1 MDSGDFMKKYLPT
14 LAIVLFVLAVL
25 GFSNILLEKQ
35 QEEKA
40 QEAYRA
46 ERHLVVYSNMPADV
60 NSALARTFY
69 KDTGLRVQI
78 ETRTDDELQALAD
91 DVASDAGPDMVIASE
106 PVLKDLQQASVFVPY
121 ASLATESV
129 PYAFKDADG
138 YWTGAW
144 YDPMV
149 FVVSRAYYER
159 RGNELETWNDLLTDP
174 EMVLAFPDLAATDMA
189 GDFLC
194 SYVEVAGTAEASR
207 YFKALQ
213 PHIAS
218 YAKTMSPI
226 VRRVAAGE
234 ADMGVASAMTV
245 RQFLRDK
252 APVVML
258 YPQDGTSYWLYGRGT
273 TKWCTDWELAPVF
286 ADWLLSRSALT
297 LLHQN
302 TLFLTTASDVLPKEL
317 DGRNRYPVLFP
328 VRKLYTDQGRKNV
341 QDWWIKTI
349 RFGKEP

>member
-1 MDSGDFMKKYLPT
+1 
-14 LAIVLFVLAVL
+14 
-25 GFSNILLEKQ
+25 
-35 QEEKA
+35 
-40 QEAYRA
+40 
-46 ERHLVVYSNMPADV
+46 
-60 NSALARTFY
+60 
-69 KDTGLRVQI
+69 
-78 ETRTDDELQALAD
+78 
-91 DVASDAGPDMVIASE
+91 
-106 PVLKDLQQASVFVPY
+106 
-121 ASLATESV
+121 
-129 PYAFKDADG
+129 
-138 YWTGAW
+138 
-144 YDPMV
+144 
-149 FVVSRAYYER
+149 
-159 RGNELETWNDLLTDP
+159 
-174 EMVLAFPDLAATDMA
+174 
-189 GDFLC
+189 
-194 SYVEVAGTAEASR
+194 
-207 YFKALQ
+207 
-213 PHIAS
+213 
-218 YAKTMSPI
+218 MSPI

-252 APVVML
+252 APVIML